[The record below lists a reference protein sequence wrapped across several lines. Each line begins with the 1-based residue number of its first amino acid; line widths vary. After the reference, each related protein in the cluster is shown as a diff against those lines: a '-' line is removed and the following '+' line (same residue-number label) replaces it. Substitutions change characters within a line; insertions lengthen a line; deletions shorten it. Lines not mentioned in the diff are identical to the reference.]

1 MGWTPKTAKRLCP
14 LQHLEGGPAP
24 TDKDILSKSNICR
37 AESKSRCGER
47 RPPRQHV
54 GRLQEFFSPPHR
66 FYGINFGVN
75 NCQIQ
80 GDQTAKLQN
89 WMKHVA
95 RALQLA
101 VHSDFSISRTLP
113 EPTIRGMH
121 VLSALSFPGS
131 KAVINRTK
139 EKMDTLL

>member
-1 MGWTPKTAKRLCP
+1 MG
-14 LQHLEGGPAP
+14 
-24 TDKDILSKSNICR
+24 S
-37 AESKSRCGER
+37 
-47 RPPRQHV
+47 
-54 GRLQEFFSPPHR
+54 LQEFFSPSHR

-101 VHSDFSISRTLP
+101 VHSDFSISRILP
-113 EPTIRGMH
+113 EPTIQDMH
-121 VLSALSFPGS
+121 VFSALSFPGS
-131 KAVINRTK
+131 KAVVKKKKKKRL
-139 EKMDTLL
+139 TLNCNFKLCRRPAVSIASSSNFILRCCFSSLHQTLIYSAQPA